1 MLKSYLT
8 IALRSILKRKAFS
21 AINIMG
27 LASGLAICMLIL
39 TLIRDQNSYDG
50 FHPDADRIYR
60 VISDRTSSSSSSFA
74 TAPLPL
80 HDELEINYPAVEEA
94 VRVKASIGADARI
107 GERTVPVRGLWTEPA
122 FLEVFNFPLQYGD
135 PATAL
140 REPYSLVLTQ
150 EAVEKF
156 GWEDAGAVG
165 RVVELGDWGEYTVT
179 GVLAAFPGK
188 THFNFELLGSFA
200 TVRSLEQAE
209 KIRPSLDAWDDT
221 NDGFVYLLLKEGA
234 DPHSLVEAFPAI
246 SDQHYA
252 AFENYRLDFRLQPLA
267 AITPSE
273 ILENDMTFTIP
284 KVALYFLSI
293 LALIVLL
300 TACFNYTNLSVAK
313 ALTRAREIGIRK
325 VVGARRSQV
334 FMQFL
339 TESVLVA
346 LLALVIGYA
355 LLEMLVAPLFKSLFF
370 NQFFDINLEIRTGL
384 MIIFVIL
391 AIAVG
396 MIAGALP
403 AVYLSAFRP
412 VRVLQSV
419 SDLKVFSKL
428 GWRKLLI
435 AAQFVVSLIFITT
448 VVILFDQTE
457 FMLNADYGFNK
468 ENILNLSLQGQDYQ
482 KVRQE
487 LARNPDIKAISA
499 CSVLPASGSNQGTSV
514 STPGMDEPM
523 GSHQIVVDY
532 NFMDNLDLELVAGNA
547 LIEEGPAGQL
557 VINETLARRLG
568 WPDPA
573 EAIGQPLTVNAGF
586 NGEFDGQITG
596 VVKDYYYLGMER
608 VIGNLVM
615 YHNPEQLR
623 YANLRIQ
630 TSDISGLLQFVENT
644 WEALD
649 PVHPVDYRFYDDQIG
664 MIVGVYRDLMK
675 ILGFLA
681 VIAIVI
687 TSLGIL
693 GVATYSVE
701 TRTKEVGIR
710 KVLGA
715 GVRRIVW
722 TLSRG
727 LLYPVLAALLLALPL
742 SWFLN
747 RLWLKQIAYHVD
759 LNPLNLGAGLVLLIV
774 LSAGMVGSQ
783 AYRLA
788 VRNPADTLRD
798 E

>member
-1 MLKSYLT
+1 MLKSYFK

-21 AINIMG
+21 TINILG

-39 TLIRDQNSYDG
+39 TLIRDQNSYDQ
-50 FHPDADRIYR
+50 FHSNADRIYR
-60 VISDRTSSSSSSFA
+60 IISDRTSSSNSSFA
-74 TAPLPL
+74 TAPLVL
-80 HDELEINYPAVEEA
+80 YDALEGQYPALEE
-94 VRVKASIGADARI
+94 VIRVKADLGGDARVDEQMI
-107 GERTVPVRGLWTEPA
+107 PVDGLWTEPS
-122 FLEVFNFPLQYGD
+122 FLRVFSFSLQYGD
-135 PATAL
+135 LTTAL
-140 REPYSLVLTQ
+140 VQPFSLVLTS

-156 GWEDAGAVG
+156 GWEAEEAVG
-165 RVVELGDWGEYTVT
+165 KVIELGDLGAFTVT
-179 GVLAAFPGK
+179 GVLEAFPGK

-200 TVRSLEQAE
+200 TVRSLEQTE
-209 KIRPSLDAWDDT
+209 RIRPSLDAWDDT
-221 NDGFVYLLLKEGA
+221 NDGFIYLVLKEGA
-234 DPHSLVEAFPAI
+234 SPKSLASALPAI
-246 SDQHYA
+246 SDQRYA
-252 AFENYRLDFRLQPLA
+252 AFDNYRLDFRLQPLT

-273 ILENDMTFTIP
+273 ILENDMTFTVP

-313 ALTRAREIGIRK
+313 ALTRAREIGVRK

-339 TESVLVA
+339 TESVMVA
-346 LLALVIGYA
+346 LLALVVGYA
-355 LLEMLVAPLFKSLFF
+355 LLEVLVAPLFKGLFF
-370 NQFFDINLEIRTGL
+370 NRVFDINLEVGTGL
-384 MIIFVIL
+384 LISFTAL
-391 AIAVG
+391 AVVVG
-396 MIAGALP
+396 MIAGILP
-403 AVYLSAFRP
+403 AMYLSAFRP
-412 VRVLQSV
+412 VQVLQSV
-419 SDLKVFSKL
+419 SDLKVFSTL

-435 AAQFVVSLIFITT
+435 AAQFVVSLVFITT
-448 VVILFDQTE
+448 VVVLSDQTE

-487 LARNPDIKAISA
+487 LAGHPDIKAISA
-499 CSVLPASGSNQGTSV
+499 CSVLPASGANQGTSV
-514 STPGMDEPM
+514 ATPEMDEPM
-523 GSHQIVVDY
+523 GSHQIIVDY
-532 NFMDNLDLELVAGNA
+532 EFMDNLDLSMAAGSMLA
-547 LIEEGPAGQL
+547 KEGPAGQL

-573 EAIGQPLTVNAGF
+573 EALGQPLTVHAGT
-586 NGEFDGQITG
+586 GAGQTGQVTG
-596 VVKDYYYLGMER
+596 VVEDFYYLGMER
-608 VIGNLVM
+608 AIDNLVM
-615 YHNPEQLR
+615 YHNPAGLR
-623 YANLRIQ
+623 YANLRVQ
-630 TSDISGLLQFVENT
+630 TSDMSGLLQFIENT
-644 WEALD
+644 WKYLD
-649 PVHPVDYRFYDDQIG
+649 PVHPVEYRFYDEQIS

-681 VIAIVI
+681 VVAIVI

-715 GVRRIVW
+715 GIYRIIW
-722 TLSRG
+722 SLSRG
-727 LLYPVLAALLLALPL
+727 LLYPVLVALLLALPL

-747 RLWLKQIAYHVD
+747 RLWLQEIAYHVQ
-759 LNPLNLGAGLVLLIV
+759 LNALNLGVGIVLLII
-774 LSAGMVGSQ
+774 LSGAMVGSQ

-788 VRNPADTLRD
+788 VKNPVETLRD